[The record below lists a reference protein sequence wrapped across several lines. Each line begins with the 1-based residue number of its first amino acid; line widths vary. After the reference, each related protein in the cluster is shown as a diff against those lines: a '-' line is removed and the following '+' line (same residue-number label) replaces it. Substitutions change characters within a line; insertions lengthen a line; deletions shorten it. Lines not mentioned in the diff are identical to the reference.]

1 MAIGWLIALI
11 VLLAVEIAT
20 MGLTTIWFAGGAFVA
35 FVMSIF
41 NAPLWAEIAALL
53 SANIVVQV
61 ILFVAVSLILLIFT
75 RPVAVKYLNNN
86 AVKTNA
92 EGLIGRTAKV
102 IYTIDNVNSTG
113 YASVDGQE
121 WTARSEDNSV
131 VIPEG
136 TLVTIV
142 RIEGVK
148 LIVKKKEE
156 VA

>member
-20 MGLTTIWFAGGAFVA
+20 MGLTTIWFAGGALVA
-35 FVMSIF
+35 
-41 NAPLWAEIAALL
+41 LIAALL
-53 SANIVVQV
+53 GANIVVQV

-121 WTARSEDNSV
+121 WTARSEDNGV

>member
-20 MGLTTIWFAGGAFVA
+20 MGLTTIWFAGGALVA
-35 FVMSIF
+35 
-41 NAPLWAEIAALL
+41 LIAALL

>member
-20 MGLTTIWFAGGAFVA
+20 MGLTTIWFAGGALVA
-35 FVMSIF
+35 
-41 NAPLWAEIAALL
+41 LIAALL

-121 WTARSEDNSV
+121 WTARSEDNGI